1 MISLSNTTAQTV
13 AVGQSITFDTVLL
26 KSKNGAE
33 CHRKHYTET
42 HSSSDKSSMDGKA
55 REHIDSVILSIREI
69 WNSAD
74 PTLRQQMKSQ
84 LTSLVNEMS

>member
-1 MISLSNTTAQTV
+1 MFSNSAPSLSDIA
-13 AVGQSITFDTVLL
+13 AVT
-26 KSKNGAE
+26 
-33 CHRKHYTET
+33 
-42 HSSSDKSSMDGKA
+42 DGKA